1 MVPRA
6 ILVAAR
12 EVKARRDELH
22 EGVDEEGMP
31 VDAAAAGCGQE
42 IGWHGGREGFV
53 VARRGSG
60 GGFPAHRGEVLG
72 LGGGVFLPI
81 AVPAS
86 A

>member
-1 MVPRA
+1 
-6 ILVAAR
+6 
-12 EVKARRDELH
+12 
-22 EGVDEEGMP
+22 
-31 VDAAAAGCGQE
+31 
-42 IGWHGGREGFV
+42 V

-72 LGGGVFLPI
+72 LGGGVFLHI